1 MPQFR
6 QPLPPLRHQI
16 QAIIGPENASNK
28 EIRWISSN
36 PIVAT
41 IDQYGRAQGLSVGKT
56 TISAISTD
64 SNSVVTSCVLTV
76 NKACETLSLN
86 GDVEIMNIELHNSS
100 FINAIVTPD
109 DATNQI
115 IQWISSDETIVS
127 VNENGVITGNK
138 LGNAIITGTTT
149 DGSNISKSI
158 SVDVV
163 ETLPITE

>member
-1 MPQFR
+1 M
-6 QPLPPLRHQI
+6 
-16 QAIIGPENASNK
+16 
-28 EIRWISSN
+28 
-36 PIVAT
+36 
-41 IDQYGRAQGLSVGKT
+41 GKT